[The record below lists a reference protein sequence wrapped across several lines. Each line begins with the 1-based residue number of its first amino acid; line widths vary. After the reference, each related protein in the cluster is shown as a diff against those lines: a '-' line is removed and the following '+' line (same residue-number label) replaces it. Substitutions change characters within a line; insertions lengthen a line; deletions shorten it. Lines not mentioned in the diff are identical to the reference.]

1 MITRGHQML
10 RGPGLSPAHCL
21 DQPHCFAL
29 VAAPKCRLFRVFNF
43 QTLIKMVC
51 VSPGNSV
58 KLTTT
63 EVKAD
68 YVATHPDMVNQ
79 FSHTKCLLVN

>member
-1 MITRGHQML
+1 
-10 RGPGLSPAHCL
+10 
-21 DQPHCFAL
+21 
-29 VAAPKCRLFRVFNF
+29 
-43 QTLIKMVC
+43 MVC

-58 KLTTT
+58 QLTTS

-79 FSHTKCLLVN
+79 FSPTKMLADELV

>member
-1 MITRGHQML
+1 
-10 RGPGLSPAHCL
+10 
-21 DQPHCFAL
+21 
-29 VAAPKCRLFRVFNF
+29 
-43 QTLIKMVC
+43 MVC
-51 VSPGNSV
+51 VSLGNSV

-79 FSHTKCLLVN
+79 FLPDKMLAGELV